1 MSLADGG
8 YLFDPE
14 SEWGHSYNPDLV
26 TFAAI
31 AKSPCLVLLGEPGI
45 GKTYAIEAER
55 NNLIKKIHQ
64 EGGQTFLMNLR
75 SYRSDDRLVRDLFDS
90 THFNSW
96 RNGTHHLHIFLDS
109 LDECLLRVDT
119 IATLLVD
126 ELNKYRN
133 EVARLYL
140 RIACRTA
147 VWPKVLEE
155 GLEQLWGENSVGVY
169 ELVPLR
175 RVDVREAANANGLDS
190 DAFLQEVNTKKAV
203 PLAIKPITL
212 KFILNTYR
220 RTGQFSPDQRLHE
233 LYLEGCRL
241 LCEEINQGRRD
252 SRLVGDFN
260 VEQRLIV
267 AARIA
272 AVTIF
277 ANRLAIWTEVDL
289 GDVPDEDVLL
299 KTLCWG
305 SESINGR
312 EFQVSEAAVRETL
325 DTGLFSAR
333 GLNRMGWAHQTYA
346 EFLAAWYVKQHQMT
360 LPQVMSLIVHP
371 DDPDSRIV
379 PQLHETVAWLSGI
392 VPEVSQ
398 KVIKTDPDI
407 LLHSDVAT
415 ADEADKA
422 ALVES
427 LLKLYN
433 EEKLLYRPRS
443 WLYTNLR
450 HANIAAQLQPY
461 ICDTTKSDNARYVA
475 IDIAEACK
483 VRVLQEHLA
492 DVALASG
499 QSYWVR
505 VKAASA
511 VCRVGDEETK
521 ARLKPLAL
529 GEAGDDPEDEL
540 KGYGL
545 QAVWQ
550 NHITVTDLLSIL
562 TQRKKKFFGG
572 RYQDFVAKDI
582 GQHLQSTDLP
592 AALKWIEK
600 QPSRRKLN
608 YPFDKLSDSIILKA
622 WEYLEA
628 PKILNAFAKIAFSR
642 LKEYDEIID
651 SNHEP
656 SFEQLLINDE
666 KKRRQLIEAIVSIL
680 PKSEKEPLWLDSS
693 SPPVILDQDF
703 LWMLERLQTSQS
715 ERTQQIWANLIW
727 LRFKWYYPEQVNPV
741 LTASQNS
748 PILKANFASFIEP
761 IELGSPRAEAAKAY
775 YLKEQKRQKQN
786 KNQSLLEPAPRER
799 ILTLLDKFE
808 AGDAASWWR
817 LCHEMTLKPDSTHYR
832 ELFESDLTT
841 LPGWIEAEA
850 TTKERIVEAAKAYI
864 YQGDPETQTW
874 LGTNTVYYPALAGYK
889 ALRLLLQ
896 EESGFISSISVDAWK
911 KWTPIILDY
920 PKSGNEIDE
929 ETRRTLVKIAYQNAP
944 TEVINTLMI
953 LIDQE
958 NQGIG
963 SIYINRAVK
972 ECWDERLAS
981 AILNKV
987 QDKQLN
993 PKSVGCLLE
1002 DLLIHKV
1009 DKAKTFA
1016 ESLIPLPPPI
1026 DGEQRVR
1033 ALTAARALM
1042 NYAEDAGWSVVWPA
1056 IQQDPAFGR
1065 EVIEAVSHSFIYTG
1079 SLEQRLKEEYLAD
1092 LYIFLVHQYPH
1103 AEENEQDDV
1112 TGSTDDAIEWQKYI
1126 PQRLKER
1133 GNPQACEALRR
1144 IISELPEL
1152 KDKLKWMLL
1161 EAEALARRQT
1171 WVPLQPEKIVQLV
1184 TNRQS
1189 HTRDIDIPVRT
1200 VNYQMTNNP
1209 EQSSTH
1215 DAFISHAS
1223 EDKDDIVRPLAQA
1236 LQQRGYD
1243 IWYDEFSL
1251 TLGDSLRRSIDRG
1264 LAGSKFGI
1272 VVLSP
1277 NFLTKEWPQREL
1289 DGLTAREID
1298 GQKVILPIW
1307 HKISREEILRYSPV
1321 LADRLAA
1328 NTDKGIDYI
1337 VSQIVQVLSSPV
1349 CYYAGDSKYL
1359 PSEAPS
1365 PEPRPASIGL
1375 SPRQQRQLEQRL
1387 ETLEGEWNLR
1397 NEKVNR
1403 MREDLAIAADTA
1415 VKFQLEKQI
1424 QDEEVKLNSLANEL
1438 DEIEAAL
1445 Q

>member
-64 EGGQTFLMNLR
+64 EGGQTFLLNLR

-90 THFNSW
+90 TDFNSW

-109 LDECLLRVDT
+109 LDECLLRIDT

-133 EVARLYL
+133 EVTRLYL

-155 GLEQLWGENSVGVY
+155 GLEQLWGKDSVGVY

-190 DAFLQEVNTKKAV
+190 DAFLQKVNTKNAV

-212 KFILNTYR
+212 KFLLNTYR
-220 RTGQFSPDQRLHE
+220 RKGQFSPDQRLHE

-241 LCEEINQGRRD
+241 LCTEINP
-252 SRLVGDFN
+252 SRCASKLIGDFDF
-260 VEQRLIV
+260 EQRLIV

-277 ANRLAIWTEVDL
+277 ANRFAIWTEVDL
-289 GDVPDEDVLL
+289 GDVPDEDVPL

-305 SESINGR
+305 SESISGR
-312 EFQVSEAAVRETL
+312 EFQVTEAAVRETL

-333 GLNRMGWAHQTYA
+333 GLNRMSWAHQTYA

-360 LPQVMSLIVHP
+360 LPQVMSLIVHA

-379 PQLHETVAWLSGI
+379 PQLHETVAWLSGM
-392 VPEVSQ
+392 VPEVSR
-398 KVIKTDPDI
+398 KVMKTDPDI
-407 LLHSDVAT
+407 LLHSNVAT

-433 EEKLLYRPRS
+433 EEKLLYQPRP

-450 HANIAAQLQPY
+450 HANLAAQLQPY
-461 ICDTTKSDNARYVA
+461 ICDTTKSDDARNVA
-475 IDIAEACK
+475 IDIAEACE

-492 DVALASG
+492 DVALAPG

-505 VKAASA
+505 VNAACA

-529 GEAGDDPEDEL
+529 GKAGDDPEDEL

-545 QAVWQ
+545 QAVWP
-550 NHITVTDLLSIL
+550 NHITVTELLSIL

-582 GQHLQSTDLP
+582 GRHLQLADLP
-592 AALKWIEK
+592 VALKWIEK
-600 QPSRRKLN
+600 QPPRRKLN
-608 YPFDKLSDSIILKA
+608 YPFDELSNSIILKA

-628 PKILNAFAKIAFSR
+628 PEILNAFAKIAFFR

-651 SNHEP
+651 SNHQP
-656 SFEQLLINDE
+656 SFEQLLRNDD
-666 KKRRQLIEAIVSIL
+666 KKRRQLIDAIVSIL
-680 PKSEKEPLWLDSS
+680 PESEKEPLWLDSS
-693 SPPVILDQDF
+693 SPPVILHQDF

-727 LRFKWYYPEQVNPV
+727 LRFKWYDPEQVNPV

-748 PILKANFASFIEP
+748 PILKANFASLIEP

-775 YLKEQKRQKQN
+775 YLKEQKPQSRTN
-786 KNQSLLEPAPRER
+786 NQPLLEPPPREQ
-799 ILTLLDKFE
+799 IFVLLDKFE
-808 AGDAASWWR
+808 SGDSESWWH
-817 LCHEMTLKPDSTHYR
+817 LCHEMVLKPDGIRKRS
-832 ELFESDLTT
+832 LCESDLTV

-850 TTKERIVEAAKAYI
+850 TTKARIIEAAKAYI
-864 YQGDPETQTW
+864 YQGDPETQEW

-889 ALRLLLQ
+889 ALRLVLQ
-896 EESGFISSISVDAWK
+896 EEPGFISTISVDAWK
-911 KWTPIILDY
+911 KWTPIILAY
-920 PKSGNEIDE
+920 PEPADE
-929 ETRRTLVKIAYQNAP
+929 TDEKKHQGLVKIAYQNVP
-944 TEVINTLMI
+944 TEVINTLII

-958 NQGIG
+958 NQENGLI
-963 SIYINRAVK
+963 SINRAVK
-972 ECWDERLAS
+972 NCWDERLTS
-981 AILNKV
+981 EMLSKV
-987 QDKQLN
+987 QDKQLKPEN
-993 PKSVGCLLE
+993 VGCLLE

-1009 DKAKTFA
+1009 EQAKAFA
-1016 ESLIPLPPPI
+1016 ESLIPLPPPTE
-1026 DGEQRVR
+1026 GEER
-1033 ALTAARALM
+1033 ARAITAACALM
-1042 NYAEDAGWSVVWPA
+1042 KYAEDAGWSVVWPA
-1056 IQQDPAFGR
+1056 IQQDSAFGR
-1065 EVIEAVSHSFIYTG
+1065 EIIEAVSSFLEYTG
-1079 SLEQRLKEEYLAD
+1079 SLEKQLKEEYLAD
-1092 LYIFLVHQYPH
+1092 LYIFIVRQYPH
-1103 AEENEQDDV
+1103 SENNDQNNSQAEEL
-1112 TGSTDDAIEWQKYI
+1112 GSIKFYRGTRDRVSIWRDYI
-1126 PQRLKER
+1126 PQRIKER
-1133 GNPQACEALRR
+1133 STPQACEALRR

-1171 WVPLQPEKIVQLV
+1171 WVPLQPEKIIQLV
-1184 TNRQS
+1184 TDRQS
-1189 HTRDIDIPVRT
+1189 PTRNIDIPVRT

-1215 DAFISHAS
+1215 DEFISHAS

-1289 DGLTAREID
+1289 DGLVAREID

-1307 HKISREEILRYSPV
+1307 HKISRGEILRYSPV
-1321 LADRLAA
+1321 LADKLAA

-1337 VSQIVQVLSSPV
+1337 VNEIIKVLDIPIS
-1349 CYYAGDSKYL
+1349 D
-1359 PSEAPS
+1359 
-1365 PEPRPASIGL
+1365 R
-1375 SPRQQRQLEQRL
+1375 
-1387 ETLEGEWNLR
+1387 
-1397 NEKVNR
+1397 
-1403 MREDLAIAADTA
+1403 
-1415 VKFQLEKQI
+1415 
-1424 QDEEVKLNSLANEL
+1424 
-1438 DEIEAAL
+1438 
-1445 Q
+1445 

>member
-14 SEWGHSYNPDLV
+14 SEWGHSYNPELV

-64 EGGQTFLMNLR
+64 EGDQTFLINLR
-75 SYRSDDRLVRDLFDS
+75 SYRSEDRLVRDLFDS
-90 THFNSW
+90 TDFNSW

-126 ELNKYRN
+126 ELNEYRN
-133 EVARLYL
+133 QVARLYL

-155 GLEQLWGENSVGVY
+155 GLEQLWGKDSVGVY

-212 KFILNTYR
+212 KFLLNTYR
-220 RTGQFSPDQRLHE
+220 RKGQFSHQRLHE

-241 LCEEINQGRRD
+241 LCEEINPSRRA
-252 SRLVGDFN
+252 SKLIGDFD

-277 ANRLAIWTEVDL
+277 ANRFAIWTEVDL
-289 GDVPDEDVLL
+289 GDVPDEDVPL

-312 EFQVSEAAVRETL
+312 EFQVTEAAVRETL

-371 DDPDSRIV
+371 NDPDSRIV
-379 PQLHETVAWLSGI
+379 PQLHETVAWLSGM
-392 VPEVSQ
+392 VPEVSR
-398 KVIKTDPDI
+398 KVMKTDPDI
-407 LLHSDVAT
+407 LLYSDVAT

-433 EEKLLYRPRS
+433 EEKLLYRPRP
-443 WLYTNLR
+443 WLYTNLK
-450 HANIAAQLQPY
+450 HTNIAVQLQPY
-461 ICDTTKSDNARYVA
+461 ICDTTKSDDARYVA
-475 IDIAEACK
+475 IDIAEACE

-492 DVALASG
+492 DVALAPG
-499 QSYWVR
+499 QSYLVR
-505 VKAASA
+505 VNAACA
-511 VCRVGDEETK
+511 VCHVGDEETK

-545 QAVWQ
+545 QAVWP

-582 GQHLQSTDLP
+582 GQHLQLADLSV
-592 AALKWIEK
+592 ALKWIEK
-600 QPSRRKLN
+600 QPPRRELN

-628 PKILNAFAKIAFSR
+628 PEILNVFAKIAFSR
-642 LKEYDEIID
+642 LKEYDKIID
-651 SNHEP
+651 YNHKQ
-656 SFEQLLINDE
+656 SFEQILGNND
-666 KKRRQLIEAIVSIL
+666 KKRRQLIDAIVSIL
-680 PKSEKEPLWLDSS
+680 PESEKEPLWLNSS
-693 SPPVILDQDF
+693 RPPIILHQDF
-703 LWMLERLQTSQS
+703 IWMLERLHASDC
-715 ERTQQIWANLIW
+715 EHNQQVWAKLIW
-727 LRFKWYYPEQVNPV
+727 LRFKRYDPEQVNSI

-748 PILKANFASFIEP
+748 PILKAEFASLIDP
-761 IELGSPRAEAAKAY
+761 IELGSPTAEQAIAY
-775 YLKEQKRQKQN
+775 YLEDQKWQKLD
-786 KNQSLLEPAPRER
+786 KPQSFLEPSPRER
-799 ILTLLDKFE
+799 ILTLLDKLE
-808 AGDAASWWR
+808 AGEPALWWC
-817 LCHEMTLKPDSTHYR
+817 LCNEITLKPDSTHYG
-832 ELFESDLTT
+832 ELFESGLTT

-850 TTKERIVEAAKAYI
+850 TTKARIVEAAKAYI
-864 YQGDPETQTW
+864 YRGDPESQTW

-896 EESGFISSISVDAWK
+896 EEPGFISSISVDAWK

-920 PKSGNEIDE
+920 PKSGNETDE

-944 TEVINTLMI
+944 NEVINTLMI

-958 NQGIG
+958 NQENG

-981 AILNKV
+981 AMLNKV
-987 QDKQLN
+987 QDKQL
-993 PKSVGCLLE
+993 KSENLSCLLE

-1009 DKAKTFA
+1009 HKSETFA
-1016 ESLIPLPPPI
+1016 KSLIPLPPPNE
-1026 DGEQRVR
+1026 GEGR
-1033 ALTAARALM
+1033 ARAIAAARALM

-1112 TGSTDDAIEWQKYI
+1112 TGSTDDAIEWRKYI

-1133 GNPQACEALRR
+1133 GTPQACEALRR

-1236 LQQRGYD
+1236 LKNKGYN

-1251 TLGDSLRRSIDRG
+1251 KLGDSLRRSIDGG
-1264 LAGSKFGI
+1264 LADSKFGI

-1277 NFLTKEWPQREL
+1277 NFLTKQWPQDEL
-1289 DGLTAREID
+1289 DGLMAKERN
-1298 GQKVILPIW
+1298 GKKVILPLW
-1307 HKISREEILRYSPV
+1307 HKISLEEILKYSPI
-1321 LADRLAA
+1321 LAGRLAA
-1328 NTDKGIDYI
+1328 STDKGIDYI
-1337 VSQIVQVLSSPV
+1337 VSKIVEVLDSPIADKAIV
-1349 CYYAGDSKYL
+1349 KPIFSDRLKNPNNNKSQN
-1359 PSEAPS
+1359 PITE
-1365 PEPRPASIGL
+1365 EDVT
-1375 SPRQQRQLEQRL
+1375 QQ
-1387 ETLEGEWNLR
+1387 
-1397 NEKVNR
+1397 
-1403 MREDLAIAADTA
+1403 
-1415 VKFQLEKQI
+1415 
-1424 QDEEVKLNSLANEL
+1424 
-1438 DEIEAAL
+1438 
-1445 Q
+1445 

>member
-1 MSLADGG
+1 MSLADDG

-45 GKTYAIEAER
+45 GKSYAIEAER
-55 NNLIKKIHQ
+55 KNLLKKIHQ
-64 EGGQTFLMNLR
+64 EGGQTLLLNLR
-75 SYRSDDRLVRDLFDS
+75 SYRSDDRLVRDLFNS
-90 THFNSW
+90 TDFNSW
-96 RNGTHHLHIFLDS
+96 RNGTHDLHIFLDS
-109 LDECLLRVDT
+109 LDECLLRIDT

-155 GLEQLWGENSVGVY
+155 GLEQLWGKDCVGVY

-190 DAFLQEVNTKKAV
+190 DAFLQEINTKKAV

-212 KFILNTYR
+212 KFLLNTYR
-220 RTGQFSPDQRLHE
+220 RNGQFSPAQRLHE

-241 LCEEINQGRRD
+241 LCEEINPSRRA
-252 SRLVGDFN
+252 SKLIGDFD

-277 ANRLAIWTEVDL
+277 ANRFAIWTEVDL
-289 GDVPDEDVLL
+289 GDVPDEDVSV

-346 EFLAAWYVKQHQMT
+346 EFLAAWYVKQRQMT
-360 LPQVMSLIVHP
+360 LPHVMSLIVHP

-379 PQLHETVAWLSGI
+379 PQLHETVAWLSGM
-392 VPEVSQ
+392 VSEVSQ

-415 ADEADKA
+415 ADDADKA

-433 EEKLLYRPRS
+433 EEKLLYRPRP

-450 HANIAAQLQPY
+450 YTNLAAQLQSY
-461 ICDTTKSDNARYVA
+461 ICDITKSDDARYVA
-475 IDIAEACK
+475 IEIAEACE

-492 DVALASG
+492 DVALALE
-499 QSYWVR
+499 QPYWVR
-505 VKAASA
+505 VKAAGG

-545 QAVWQ
+545 QAVWP
-550 NHITVTDLLSIL
+550 NHITAAELFSIF
-562 TQRKKKFFGG
+562 TKPQKNSFGG
-572 RYQDFVAKDI
+572 RYQDFIAKDI
-582 GQHLQSTDLP
+582 GQHLQLADLP
-592 AALKWIEK
+592 VALKWVEK
-600 QPSRRKLN
+600 QPPRRELN
-608 YPFDKLSDSIILKA
+608 YPFGQLSDAILLRA
-622 WEYLEA
+622 WEHLEA
-628 PKILNAFAKIAFSR
+628 TEILNAFAQIAFSR
-642 LKEYDEIID
+642 LKEYDEIIGY
-651 SNHEP
+651 SHKP
-656 SFEQLLINDE
+656 SFKQLLAKDD
-666 KKRRQLIEAIVSIL
+666 KKRRQLIDEIVSIL
-680 PKSEKEPLWLDSS
+680 PESEKEPLWLNSFRS
-693 SPPVILDQDF
+693 PVILHQDF
-703 LWMLERLQTSQS
+703 LWILERLQASNC
-715 ERTQQIWANLIW
+715 ECNQQIWAKLIW
-727 LRFKWYYPEQVNPV
+727 QKFKRYDPEQVNAV

-748 PILKANFASFIEP
+748 PVLKAEFASLVDP
-761 IELGSPRAEAAKAY
+761 IELGSPIAEQAIAY
-775 YLKEQKRQKQN
+775 YLEDQKWQKLD
-786 KNQSLLEPAPRER
+786 KPQSLLEPVPRVR
-799 ILTLLDKFE
+799 ILTLLDKLE
-808 AGDAASWWR
+808 AEDPGLWWC
-817 LCHEMTLKPDSTHYR
+817 LCHEMTLQPDSTHYG
-832 ELFESDLTT
+832 EVFESDLTT
-841 LPGWIEAEA
+841 LPGWIEADA
-850 TTKERIVEAAKAYI
+850 TIKTRIIACAKTYI
-864 YQGDPETQTW
+864 YQGDPETQRW

-889 ALRLLLQ
+889 ALRLLRQ
-896 EESGFISSISVDAWK
+896 EEPKLLSTITVDAWK
-911 KWTPIILDY
+911 KWAPIILDY
-920 PKSGNEIDE
+920 PKYDNETDE
-929 ETRRTLVKIAYQNAP
+929 EIRWELVRIAYQNAP
-944 TEVINTLMI
+944 TEFINTLMI

-958 NQGIG
+958 NQGNG
-963 SIYINRAVK
+963 SISINRAVK

-993 PKSVGCLLE
+993 LKTVGCLLE
-1002 DLLIHKV
+1002 ALLIHKV

-1065 EVIEAVSHSFIYTG
+1065 EVIEAVSYSFIYTG
-1079 SLEQRLKEEYLAD
+1079 SLEQRLKEKYLAD
-1092 LYIFLVHQYPH
+1092 LYIFLVRQYPH
-1103 AEENEQDDV
+1103 DEENEQDDV
-1112 TGSTDDAIEWQKYI
+1112 TGSRDEAIEWRKYI

-1133 GNPQACEALRR
+1133 GTPQACEALRR

-1171 WVPLQPEKIVQLV
+1171 WVPLQPEKIFQLV

-1189 HTRDIDIPVRT
+1189 HTKNIDIPVRT
-1200 VNYQMTNNP
+1200 VNYQMTNNL

-1289 DGLTAREID
+1289 DGLVAREID

-1307 HKISREEILRYSPV
+1307 HKISRGEILRYSPV
-1321 LADRLAA
+1321 LADKLAA

-1337 VSQIVQVLSSPV
+1337 VSQIVQVLGSPV
-1349 CYYAGDSKYL
+1349 CYYTGDSKYL

-1365 PEPRPASIGL
+1365 PEPRAASIGL
-1375 SPRQQRQLEQRL
+1375 SLRQRRQLEQRL
-1387 ETLEGEWNLR
+1387 ETLESEWNLR

-1403 MREDLAIAADTA
+1403 MREALAIATDTA
-1415 VKFQLEKQI
+1415 VKFQLEKQL

-1438 DEIEAAL
+1438 DKIEAAL